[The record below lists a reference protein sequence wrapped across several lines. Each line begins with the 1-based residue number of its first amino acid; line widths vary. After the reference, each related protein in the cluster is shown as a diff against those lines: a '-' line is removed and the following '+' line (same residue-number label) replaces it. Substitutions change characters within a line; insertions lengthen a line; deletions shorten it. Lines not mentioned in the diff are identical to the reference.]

1 MSAIK
6 ELNYHPD
13 ISARSFK
20 TGKKYT
26 VGLIVPNIGSGFF
39 ASFIE
44 DTEAILQQ
52 KKYTSGMLWLRASHG
67 NSFWNR

>member
-39 ASFIE
+39 ASFLLKIQKQSYNKKNIE
-44 DTEAILQQ
+44 L
-52 KKYTSGMLWLRASHG
+52 
-67 NSFWNR
+67 